1 MAQINVLD
9 KHTAELIAAGEVVE
23 RPASVAKELCEN
35 AIDAKASNIT
45 LTIEHGG
52 IKLIEVQDNGGG
64 IESDYVPTAFLRH
77 ATSKVQTQED
87 LESISTLGFRGEALA
102 SIASV
107 SKISLL
113 TKTEIDE
120 YACLYRIEGGEEISF
135 EAAARPQGTTISV
148 RDLFYNTPARMKF
161 LKKDVSEGNYVSDV
175 ISHLALSHP
184 EISFKFIREGKVQFQ
199 TPGDGRLLSAA
210 YEVLTRDFSRELIDI
225 DYTIGNYKLTGLV
238 TPPHAVRA
246 SRAMQ
251 FFYINGRYVKNR
263 TIMAA
268 LENAYRGIAMQGK
281 FPGGILSLQMPTEL
295 VDVNVHPAK
304 TEVRFARDSD
314 VFDVVYQ
321 GVKSKLM
328 QNMGMAR
335 ELLKPQEQI
344 LSESNTV
351 MQNSFTDEK
360 SHINAINDSTSSI
373 FISNIYSNVKKENTL
388 ASTAYVP
395 YLHDDVMPQNAKL
408 PIDAEPS
415 PFENSAQDK
424 SENENGERDSAEDA
438 AYKESTVNRENKY
451 GNIDIAYSK
460 DDIIA
465 EQQQM
470 YKGEEETQNELQFV
484 GEVFRTYIITQHNDE
499 LCFIDKHAAHE
510 RIIYEELF
518 ANYGD
523 ISSQQLLAAVTAS
536 LSAQEKN
543 AIMENLDIL
552 QKSGIEIEDFGGT
565 SVLIRAV
572 PCDVVP
578 EDIENLVVELAS
590 RLTLSRKDTIAE
602 KTQWVLHSISCR
614 AAIKGGDKTHEKQL
628 LHLAQDILNGKVPP
642 FCPHGRPIILKLT
655 RKELEKQFGR
665 QG

>member
-225 DYTIGNYKLTGLV
+225 DYTLGNYKLTGLV

-335 ELLKPQEQI
+335 ELLKPQEET
-344 LSESNTV
+344 SEKNASV

-360 SHINAINDSTSSI
+360 SHINVANDSASSI
-373 FISNIYSNVKKENTL
+373 FISNIYSNTKKENTL
-388 ASTAYVP
+388 ASAAYVP
-395 YLHDDVMPQNAKL
+395 YLHDDVVPQNAKL
-408 PIDAEPS
+408 PIDAKLL
-415 PFENSAQDK
+415 PFANSTSDK
-424 SENENGERDSAEDA
+424 SENANNERDNIEGTSYKASA
-438 AYKESTVNRENKY
+438 VNTEKKY
-451 GNIDIAYSK
+451 GNIDIAYSEN
-460 DDIIA
+460 DIAA

-523 ISSQQLLAAVTAS
+523 ISSQQLLATVTAS
-536 LSAQEKN
+536 LSA
-543 AIMENLDIL
+543 
-552 QKSGIEIEDFGGT
+552 
-565 SVLIRAV
+565 
-572 PCDVVP
+572 
-578 EDIENLVVELAS
+578 
-590 RLTLSRKDTIAE
+590 
-602 KTQWVLHSISCR
+602 
-614 AAIKGGDKTHEKQL
+614 
-628 LHLAQDILNGKVPP
+628 
-642 FCPHGRPIILKLT
+642 
-655 RKELEKQFGR
+655 
-665 QG
+665 